1 LLSPRCV
8 ASPESN
14 FAVMKFANT
23 MLLSA
28 SAEAFLGPYT
38 PARKFYDVNN
48 FDGSKSGQID
58 VYYPKDAKAGETF
71 PLISYAHG
79 AAGGGSVDILGY
91 THLFNDIA
99 SYGFV
104 IAAPNLCNMGC
115 SDKEMHPYADCNP
128 AAQATSGGWSTW
140 FGQIFKT
147 IEWSQNQTAAGDSV
161 LSLVKHD
168 VGYGIAGHSMG
179 GQATTWAAHD
189 DCAARWNIK
198 AAVNHH
204 GAGGA
209 IGKEQ
214 AAVNITTTPFAA
226 YTSSGDGCCEKP
238 TVVDYDNAKVTP
250 KVLRDITGSSHLE
263 PVLEPGLGYNP
274 NLAQYTAAFFKIY
287 LAQDAEDVDT
297 FRDMI
302 FNEDSE
308 THICKSQEMTRCEV
322 VQETSVQ
329 V

>member
-1 LLSPRCV
+1 MRFTGALLFATSV
-8 ASPESN
+8 DAS
-14 FAVMKFANT
+14 
-23 MLLSA
+23 
-28 SAEAFLGPYT
+28 LGPYKT
-38 PARKFYDVNN
+38 ARKFFDVEEW
-48 FDGSKSGQID
+48 DGSKSGQID
-58 VYYPKDAKAGETF
+58 VYYPDGAKDGETF

-79 AAGGGSVDILGY
+79 AAGGGKLDILGY
-91 THLFNDIA
+91 FQLFSDIA

-104 IAAPNLCNMGC
+104 VAAPNLCNVGC

-128 AAQATSGGWSTW
+128 AAQATRGGWSTW

-161 LSLVKHD
+161 LSLVNHD

-189 DCAARWNIK
+189 DCAARWNVK

-204 GAGGA
+204 GAGGK

-214 AAVNITTTPFAA
+214 AAVNITKTPFAA
-226 YTSSGDGCCEKP
+226 YTSSGDGCCETP
-238 TVVDYDNAKVTP
+238 TVVDYDNAQVAP
-250 KVLRDITGSSHLE
+250 KVLRDAVGLSHLE

-274 NLAQYTAAFFKIY
+274 KLATYTAAFMKIY
-287 LAQDAEDVDT
+287 LAKDTEDVGT
-297 FRDMI
+297 FHDMI
-302 FNEDSE
+302 FNEASE
-308 THICKSQEMTRCEV
+308 QHICKSQEMARCEV
-322 VQETSVQ
+322 VQEKQIQ